1 MKALAVAALGLHW
14 GNIMV
19 MLYEVILWL
28 CYGYVVAAAT
38 AAVSERRESV
48 LWPLFQP
55 GGNKGINM
63 SAVPMALRV
72 SFQPLS
78 SQVAYHRI
86 SNIDVNTIYYS
97 CGLSPPKW

>member
-1 MKALAVAALGLHW
+1 MRCSLGHSLLCVVGLYKLHHESPGCCCIGATL

-63 SAVPMALRV
+63 SAVPMAL
-72 SFQPLS
+72 
-78 SQVAYHRI
+78 
-86 SNIDVNTIYYS
+86 
-97 CGLSPPKW
+97 

>member
-78 SQVAYHRI
+78 SQVAYHRF
-86 SNIDVNTIYYS
+86 S
-97 CGLSPPKW
+97 KQ